1 MVQLGQFTENDLNV
15 KWDNNEIGQS
25 GIVTFEPN
33 LSKDL
38 SNWGPTLTGW
48 STAELVTCGETKHL
62 FYNQIDPS
70 LLLKCWKRIILFYTR
85 LELTYF

>member
-33 LSKDL
+33 PSKDL
-38 SNWGPTLTGW
+38 SN
-48 STAELVTCGETKHL
+48 
-62 FYNQIDPS
+62 
-70 LLLKCWKRIILFYTR
+70 
-85 LELTYF
+85 